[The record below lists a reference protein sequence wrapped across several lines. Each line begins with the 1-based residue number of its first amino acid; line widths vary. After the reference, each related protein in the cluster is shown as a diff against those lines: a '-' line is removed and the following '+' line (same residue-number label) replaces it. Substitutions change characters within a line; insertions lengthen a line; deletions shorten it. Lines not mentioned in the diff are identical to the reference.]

1 MKYVFWVA
9 FVLVL
14 AEIAG
19 VLLLHIRVFDKFGL
33 VSGPVV
39 DLSLRQ
45 LIWEKIRGL
54 WTPPATDSL
63 SGITDTLVRVEI
75 GV

>member
-1 MKYVFWVA
+1 MRYLAWIAIGLVVA
-9 FVLVL
+9 ELVALLVL
-14 AEIAG
+14 R
-19 VLLLHIRVFDKFGL
+19 IRVFDRFGL

-39 DLSLRQ
+39 DLSLRGM
-45 LIWEKIRGL
+45 LWEKIRGL